1 MRVPP
6 PARRLGSLCR
16 SGSAEARGDLNSAA
30 LEAGYFSLYRFAPE
44 VVGRKRAS
52 HELKLRS
59 VPINAV
65 KLRFFLVHAVIKA
78 QVAANRRGVAHLALK
93 ARRWLGWEPDLS
105 PIPLRL

>member
-6 PARRLGSLCR
+6 CEAAWELMPLGECR
-16 SGSAEARGDLNSAA
+16 GAWRSQLGGARGWLFLA
-30 LEAGYFSLYRFAPE
+30 LSLRAGSRGAETCQPRAKAPL
-44 VVGRKRAS
+44 GADQCC
-52 HELKLRS
+52 
-59 VPINAV
+59 

>member
-1 MRVPP
+1 
-6 PARRLGSLCR
+6 
-16 SGSAEARGDLNSAA
+16 
-30 LEAGYFSLYRFAPE
+30 
-44 VVGRKRAS
+44 VGRKRAS

-65 KLRFFLVHAVIKA
+65 NLRFEHLALFLVHAVIKA

>member
-1 MRVPP
+1 MRVAPCETAWELMP
-6 PARRLGSLCR
+6 LGECR
-16 SGSAEARGDLNSAA
+16 GAWRSQLGA